1 LLARILAVLSVT
13 ACPGG
18 HPIESICAM
27 QGKDNVMMT
36 DTARVVY
43 AGVDTH
49 QDIHVAAVVDPT
61 GRQLGCR
68 SFPTS
73 PLGLAR
79 LERWLAGHGQVAAV
93 GVEGT
98 GSYGLG
104 LQRVLQHAGHTVLE
118 VNRPNRQMRRS
129 RGKSDPVD
137 ALSAANAVLSERA
150 RTVPKTHDGPVEA
163 IRVLRAAARSTREQ
177 MTRLEAQIHHL
188 ALTAPDLIRT
198 DLLSRSSR
206 QRAVRAAGYRLT
218 DRPTDPATATKLA
231 LRTLA
236 RQWQHLAAD
245 HHDLTGHLR
254 QLTAAAN
261 PALLA
266 LPGVGPDVAAALLVA
281 AGDNP
286 ERIRNSAAFAALCG
300 VNPIDASSG
309 KTSGHRLNRGGNRQ
323 ANAALHRI
331 LLVRM
336 SHRHPATMAYL
347 ARRTADGKSKRA
359 AMRCLKRY
367 LAREIYQTLLHPE
380 PVITGDELRQKR
392 QALGLPMRAAADACH
407 RPITAI
413 ARLETGIVHDTEL
426 ADRYQEWLETTAQ
439 AS

>member
-1 LLARILAVLSVT
+1 MHRGCPVRAGAPRAV
-13 ACPGG
+13 
-18 HPIESICAM
+18 HPIEEHLTDAR
-27 QGKDNVMMT
+27 KDTLMMT
-36 DTARVVY
+36 DTQPVVY

-49 QDIHVAAVVDPT
+49 QDVHVAVVVDAT
-61 GRQLGCR
+61 GRQLACR

-79 LERWLAGHGQVAAV
+79 LQRWLASHGQVGRV

-104 LQRVLQHAGHTVLE
+104 LHRVLTSAGHSVVE
-118 VNRPNRQMRRS
+118 INRPNRQMRRA
-129 RGKSDPVD
+129 RGKSDTVD
-137 ALSAANAVLSERA
+137 ALAAAHAAMSGQA
-150 RTVPKTHDGPVEA
+150 SGIPKSHDGPVEA
-163 IRVLRAAARSTREQ
+163 IRVLRAAARSTRKQ
-177 MTRLEAQIHHL
+177 MTRLESQIHHL
-188 ALTAPDLIRT
+188 AVTAPDAIRA
-198 DLLSRSSR
+198 DLLPRSSR
-206 QRAVRAAGYRLT
+206 QRAIRAAAYRPSG
-218 DRPTDPATATKLA
+218 DAADPATATKTA

-236 RQWQHLAAD
+236 RQWQHLNAD
-245 HHDLTGHLR
+245 HRALTGQLR
-254 QLTAAAN
+254 QLTTTTN

-286 ERIRNSAAFAALCG
+286 DRIHSSAAFAALCG

-309 KTSGHRLNRGGNRQ
+309 KTSGHRLNRGGNRA

-347 ARRTADGKSKRA
+347 ARRTTEGKSKRA

-413 ARLETGIVHDTEL
+413 ARLETGIVHDTDL
-426 ADRYQEWLETTAQ
+426 TDRYQEWLATTAP

>member
-1 LLARILAVLSVT
+1 
-13 ACPGG
+13 
-18 HPIESICAM
+18 M
-27 QGKDNVMMT
+27 NDNQP
-36 DTARVVY
+36 VVY

-49 QDIHVAAVVDPT
+49 QDVHVAVVVDTT
-61 GRQLGCR
+61 GGQLACR

-79 LERWLAGHGQVAAV
+79 LEHWLAGHGRVARV

-104 LQRVLQHAGHTVLE
+104 LQRVLTRAGHAVVE
-118 VNRPNRQMRRS
+118 VNRPNRQLRRA

-137 ALSAANAVLSERA
+137 ALAAAQAAMPGHATSI
-150 RTVPKTHDGPVEA
+150 PKSHDGPVEA

-188 ALTAPDLIRT
+188 AVTAPDAIRT
-198 DLLSRSSR
+198 DLLPRTSR
-206 QRAVRAAGYRLT
+206 QRAARAAGYRLT
-218 DRPTDPATATKLA
+218 GDPAEPATATKTA

-236 RQWQHLAAD
+236 RQWQHLNTD
-245 HHDLTGHLR
+245 HHDLTTQLR
-254 QLTAAAN
+254 HLTAQVN

-286 ERIRNSAAFAALCG
+286 ERIHSSAAFAALCG

-309 KTSGHRLNRGGNRQ
+309 KTSGHRLNRGGNRA

-347 ARRTADGKSKRA
+347 ARRTADGKPKRA

-392 QALGLPMRAAADACH
+392 QALGLPLRAAAQACH

-413 ARLETGIVHDTEL
+413 ARLETGIVHDTDL
-426 ADRYQEWLETTAQ
+426 ADRYQKWLDTAAP